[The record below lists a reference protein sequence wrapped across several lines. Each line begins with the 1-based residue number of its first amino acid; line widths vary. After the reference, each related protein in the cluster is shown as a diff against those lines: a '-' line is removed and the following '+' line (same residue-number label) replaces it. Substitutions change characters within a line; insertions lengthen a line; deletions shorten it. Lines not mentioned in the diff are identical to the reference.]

1 MGAWSRGGSWSWGGV
16 PVPMGVSA
24 PGPGGYPSMPCRFP
38 GPLPRGKL
46 RGIWPGGSPGPH
58 PRGKLRGIWSGGVET
73 PRDGYCCRQY
83 ASYWNA
89 FLFLSVFGVEL
100 AVNKNTFQWDAYRLL
115 VTVGASLSRGVLC
128 SGGLCPGDLCL
139 RGSVGGGLC
148 PGGFCP
154 GGDLCPAGSLSR
166 GVSKM

>member
-1 MGAWSRGGSWSWGGV
+1 M
-16 PVPMGVSA
+16 
-24 PGPGGYPSMPCRFP
+24 PGPGGVP
-38 GPLPRGKL
+38 GPGVGCLFPWGCLLLVRGGIPACLAGFQAHSPRGKL

-128 SGGLCPGDLCL
+128 SGGLCPG
-139 RGSVGGGLC
+139 GSLSAGVCGGW
-148 PGGFCP
+148 
-154 GGDLCPAGSLSR
+154 SLSR
-166 GVSKM
+166 GVLSRGGSLSSGISVQGGL